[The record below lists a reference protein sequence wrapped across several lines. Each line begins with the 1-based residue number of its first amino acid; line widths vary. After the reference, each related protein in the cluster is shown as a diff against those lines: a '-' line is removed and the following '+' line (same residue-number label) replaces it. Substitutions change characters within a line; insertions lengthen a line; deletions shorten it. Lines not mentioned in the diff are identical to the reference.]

1 MSWVQSLRRQGYG
14 RTLVAAV
21 IVIVYLFPVYWM
33 VASSLKTQADIF
45 QKPPQ
50 FFPTRPTLE
59 AYRDAVINNDVIL
72 RSILNSVVIAVG
84 VTFLT
89 LILAPPAAYALA
101 RLRPRGSG
109 IVLLALLISQLLP
122 AVVVA
127 GPLFV
132 MFSRFDTI
140 KLINSYQGM
149 IIADVT
155 ATLPFAVII
164 LRPYFLSVP
173 RELESASMVDGST
186 QFGSYFRIVLPLI
199 RPGLVTVAAFSFLIA
214 WGEFI
219 FALSLNLNDKLQP
232 ITVATNKFIGQ
243 YGTQWNLLMATAT
256 AVAIPIVIVFLALQR
271 YIVGGLMTGATKE

>member
-1 MSWVQSLRRQGYG
+1 MNWTRSLLRQGYG
-14 RTLVAAV
+14 RTLLAAV
-21 IVIVYLFPVYWM
+21 IVAIYLFPVYWM
-33 VASSLKTQADIF
+33 VASSLKTQTDIF

-50 FFPTRPTLE
+50 FFPTRPTLD

-72 RSILNSVVIAVG
+72 RSILNSIIIALG
-84 VTFLT
+84 VTVLT
-89 LILAPPAAYALA
+89 LFLAPPAAYALA

-109 IVLLALLISQLLP
+109 VFVLAVLISQLLP

-132 MFSRFDTI
+132 LF
-140 KLINSYQGM
+140 KKYGLINSYQGM
-149 IIADVT
+149 ILADVT
-155 ATLPFAVII
+155 ATLPFAIII
-164 LRPYFLSVP
+164 LRPFFLSVP

-219 FALSLNLNDKLQP
+219 FALSLNLDDNLQP

-243 YGTQWNLLMATAT
+243 YGTQWNNLMAVAT
-256 AVAIPIVIVFLALQR
+256 AVAIPIVLVFLCLQR
-271 YIVGGLMTGATKE
+271 YIVGGLMSGATKE

>member
-1 MSWVQSLRRQGYG
+1 MTWVRSVNRRGYG
-14 RTLVAAV
+14 RTLLAAV
-21 IVIVYLFPVYWM
+21 IVAVYLFPVYWM

-50 FFPTRPTLE
+50 FFPTRPTLD
-59 AYRDAVINNDVIL
+59 AYREAVINNDVIQ
-72 RSILNSVVIAVG
+72 RSILSSVIIGVG
-84 VTFLT
+84 VTILT

-109 IVLLALLISQLLP
+109 VVLLALLISQLLP

-132 MFSRFDTI
+132 IF
-140 KLINSYQGM
+140 KKWGLINSYQGM
-149 IIADVT
+149 ILADVT

-173 RELESASMVDGST
+173 RELESASLVDGST

-219 FALSLNLNDKLQP
+219 FALSLNLDDKIQP

-243 YGTQWNLLMATAT
+243 YGTQWNNLMAVAT
-256 AVAIPIVIVFLALQR
+256 AVAIPIVLVFLCLQR
-271 YIVGGLMTGATKE
+271 YIVGGLMSGATKE

>member
-1 MSWVQSLRRQGYG
+1 MNWVRSFNRRGYG
-14 RTLVAAV
+14 RTLLAAV
-21 IVIVYLFPVYWM
+21 IVAVYLFPVYWM

-50 FFPTRPTLE
+50 FFPTRPTLD
-59 AYRDAVINNDVIL
+59 AYREAVINNDVIQ
-72 RSILNSVVIAVG
+72 RAILSSVIIGVG
-84 VTFLT
+84 VTILT

-109 IVLLALLISQLLP
+109 VFLLALLISQLLP

-132 MFSRFDTI
+132 IF
-140 KLINSYQGM
+140 KKWGLINSYQGM
-149 IIADVT
+149 ILADVT

-173 RELESASMVDGST
+173 RELESASLVDGST

-219 FALSLNLNDKLQP
+219 FALSLNLDDKIQP

-256 AVAIPIVIVFLALQR
+256 AVAIPIVIVFLTLQR
-271 YIVGGLMTGATKE
+271 YIVGGLMSGATKE

>member
-1 MSWVQSLRRQGYG
+1 MSLIRSLKRQGYG
-14 RTLVAAV
+14 RTLLAAV
-21 IVIVYLFPVYWM
+21 IVVFYLFPIYWM

-59 AYRDAVINNDVIL
+59 AYRDAVFNNDVIL
-72 RSILNSVVIAVG
+72 RSILNSVIIAAG

-101 RLRPRGSG
+101 RIRPRGSG

-122 AVVVA
+122 AVVIA

-132 MFSRFDTI
+132 LF
-140 KLINSYQGM
+140 KKYGLINSYQGM
-149 IIADVT
+149 ILADVT

-243 YGTQWNLLMATAT
+243 YGTQWNNLMAVAA
-256 AVAIPIVIVFLALQR
+256 AVAFPIVLVFLVLQR

>member
-1 MSWVQSLRRQGYG
+1 MSLIRSLKHQGYG
-14 RTLVAAV
+14 RTLLAAV
-21 IVIVYLFPVYWM
+21 IVVIYLFPIYWM

-59 AYRDAVINNDVIL
+59 AYRDAVFNNDVIL
-72 RSILNSVVIAVG
+72 RSILNSVIIAAG

-101 RLRPRGSG
+101 RIRPRGSG

-122 AVVVA
+122 AVVIA

-132 MFSRFDTI
+132 LF
-140 KLINSYQGM
+140 KKYGLINSYQGM
-149 IIADVT
+149 ILADVT

-243 YGTQWNLLMATAT
+243 YGTQWNNLMAVAT
-256 AVAIPIVIVFLALQR
+256 AVAFPIVLVFLALQR

>member
-1 MSWVQSLRRQGYG
+1 MNWVRSFNRRGYG
-14 RTLVAAV
+14 RTLLAAV
-21 IVIVYLFPVYWM
+21 IVAVYLFPVYWM

-50 FFPTRPTLE
+50 FFPTRPTLD
-59 AYRDAVINNDVIL
+59 AYREAVINNDVIQ
-72 RSILNSVVIAVG
+72 RAILSSVIIGVG
-84 VTFLT
+84 VTILT
-89 LILAPPAAYALA
+89 PPAAYALA

-109 IVLLALLISQLLP
+109 VFLLALLISQLLP

-132 MFSRFDTI
+132 IF
-140 KLINSYQGM
+140 KKWGLINSYQGM
-149 IIADVT
+149 ILADVT

-173 RELESASMVDGST
+173 RELESASLVDGST

-219 FALSLNLNDKLQP
+219 FALSLNLDDKIQP

-256 AVAIPIVIVFLALQR
+256 AVAIPIVIVFLTLQR
-271 YIVGGLMTGATKE
+271 YIVGGLMSGATKE

>member
-1 MSWVQSLRRQGYG
+1 MSGVRSLLRQGYG
-14 RTLVAAV
+14 RTLVAAI
-21 IVIVYLFPVYWM
+21 IVGVYLFPVYWM

-45 QKPPQ
+45 EKPPQ
-50 FFPTRPTLE
+50 FFPVNPTLG
-59 AYRDAVINNDVIL
+59 AYRDAVFNNEVVL
-72 RSILNSVVIAVG
+72 RSILNSIIIAG
-84 VTFLT
+84 GTTILT
-89 LILAPPAAYALA
+89 LLIAPPAAYALA

-109 IVLLALLISQLLP
+109 IVVLAMLISQLLP

-132 MFSRFDTI
+132 MFSRID
-140 KLINSYQGM
+140 LINSYQGM

-173 RELESASMVDGST
+173 RELESASLVDGST

-199 RPGLVTVAAFSFLIA
+199 RPGLITVAAFSFLIA

-256 AVAIPIVIVFLALQR
+256 AVAIPIVIVFLALQK

>member
-1 MSWVQSLRRQGYG
+1 MSAIRSLRHQGYG
-14 RTLVAAV
+14 RTLLAAV
-21 IVIVYLFPVYWM
+21 IVVIYLFPIYWM

-59 AYRDAVINNDVIL
+59 AYREAVFTNDVIL
-72 RSILNSVVIAVG
+72 RSILNSVIIAAG
-84 VTFLT
+84 VTLLT
-89 LILAPPAAYALA
+89 LTLAPPAAYALA
-101 RLRPRGSG
+101 RIRPRGSG

-122 AVVVA
+122 AVVIA

-132 MFSRFDTI
+132 LF
-140 KLINSYQGM
+140 KKYGLINSYQGM
-149 IIADVT
+149 ILADVT

-243 YGTQWNLLMATAT
+243 YGTQWNNLMAVST
-256 AVAIPIVIVFLALQR
+256 AVAFPIVLVFLALQR

>member
-1 MSWVQSLRRQGYG
+1 MSLIRSLKHQGYG
-14 RTLVAAV
+14 RTLLAAV
-21 IVIVYLFPVYWM
+21 IVVIYLFPIYWM

-59 AYRDAVINNDVIL
+59 AYRDAVFNNDVVL
-72 RSILNSVVIAVG
+72 RSILNSIIIAVG
-84 VTFLT
+84 VTILT

-101 RLRPRGSG
+101 RIRPRGSG
-109 IVLLALLISQLLP
+109 IFLLALLISQLLP
-122 AVVVA
+122 AVVIA

-132 MFSRFDTI
+132 LF
-140 KLINSYQGM
+140 KKYGLINSYQGM
-149 IIADVT
+149 ILADVT
-155 ATLPFAVII
+155 ATLPFAIII

-219 FALSLNLNDKLQP
+219 FALSLNLNDKIQP

-243 YGTQWNLLMATAT
+243 YGTQWNNLMAVAT
-256 AVAIPIVIVFLALQR
+256 AVAFPIVLVFLALQR

>member
-1 MSWVQSLRRQGYG
+1 MNRLHSLKQRGYG
-14 RTLVAAV
+14 RTLLAA
-21 IVIVYLFPVYWM
+21 IVVGIYLFPIYWM

-45 QKPPQ
+45 AKPPQ
-50 FFPTRPTLE
+50 FIPTSPTLE
-59 AYRDAVINNDVIL
+59 AYREAVFNNDVVL
-72 RSILNSVVIAVG
+72 RSILNSTIIGLGA
-84 VTFLT
+84 TILT

-101 RLRPRGSG
+101 RIRPRGSG
-109 IVLLALLISQLLP
+109 VVLLALLISQLLP

-132 MFSRFDTI
+132 MFSRID
-140 KLINSYQGM
+140 LINSYQGM

-164 LRPYFLSVP
+164 LRPYFLTVP
-173 RELESASMVDGST
+173 RELESASQVDGST
-186 QFGSYFRIVLPLI
+186 QFGSYFRIVLPLV

-219 FALSLNLNDKLQP
+219 FALSLNLNEKLQP
-232 ITVATNKFIGQ
+232 ITVATNQFIGQ
-243 YGTQWNLLMATAT
+243 YGTQWNNLMAVAT
-256 AVAIPIVIVFLALQR
+256 AVAIPIVIVFLALQK